1 MCYWRGVGRAGVS
14 TEQGQWRSRGAT
26 ALTRKEDVRCCAMWL
41 MGDPTE
47 WAVAVGWVGGGG
59 SSGAVGRGRT
69 LVDTRLRI
77 ARRLHRWGC
86 VNGGGCKR
94 II

>member
-41 MGDPTE
+41 MGAPTE

-59 SSGAVGRGRT
+59 SWARADTGGHTPAHCAAVAPVGM
-69 LVDTRLRI
+69 
-77 ARRLHRWGC
+77 
-86 VNGGGCKR
+86 CKR
-94 II
+94 RGL